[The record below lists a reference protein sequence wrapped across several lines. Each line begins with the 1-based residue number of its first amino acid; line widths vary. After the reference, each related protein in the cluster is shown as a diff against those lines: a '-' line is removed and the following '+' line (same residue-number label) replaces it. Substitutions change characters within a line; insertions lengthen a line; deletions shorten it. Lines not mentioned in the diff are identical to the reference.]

1 MDKKPIGAFI
11 FSITSGFLII
21 TGALI
26 SMIFRAIV
34 PSMTSGSSLVGMLR
48 TSSGFAFQL
57 SLIGF
62 AIGIIVILSAIMLR
76 KKPSH
81 HVVWGSIISIFS
93 ILSVIGSWAG
103 LGIGLI
109 FGVVGGVMAIRWT
122 PESIPIT
129 EEKDGKN

>member
-11 FSITSGFLII
+11 FAITSGFLII

-26 SMIFRAIV
+26 SIVFRVIV
-34 PSMTSGSSLVGMLR
+34 PSMTSDSSLVGMLR
-48 TSSGFAFQL
+48 TSAGFAFQL

-62 AIGIIVILSAIMLR
+62 AIGVVVILSAIMLR

-81 HVVWGSIISIFS
+81 HVAWGAIISIFS

-103 LGIGLI
+103 LGLGLI
-109 FGVVGGVMAIRWT
+109 FGIVGGVMAIRWT
-122 PESIPIT
+122 PESVQIV
-129 EEKDGKN
+129 EKKDGKN